1 MIMSFRRIYKK
12 CNSGTMAEKMAN
24 PRPFPLLLDLE
35 LTNMC
40 NLHCAMCPTGRGILK
55 RPKGLM
61 SAELFG
67 LILKEA
73 ARWGAALRFVRWG
86 EPFLHPQCLAFCKLA
101 RKVGVPFWI
110 NTNGTLIDDEAIYEL
125 IHLRYGPSAIKF
137 SFQGATAKEYEFWR
151 GVDNFE
157 KLFETI
163 GKLHKR
169 RGAFKT
175 PFIQIGTTITDES
188 TTEEVSAFKALA
200 EKICDRVEI
209 GQTYEIPYKRQC
221 ELSPCPEVFDKL
233 SVNWDGTVVA
243 CCADY
248 DNEMVVGD
256 LAKSSL
262 KNIWDFGS
270 ELREIRENLANNL
283 HNKYRLCGGNCY
295 DAGDSKADESRSGQ
309 VLCTSKK

>member
-1 MIMSFRRIYKK
+1 
-12 CNSGTMAEKMAN
+12 MAEKMAN

-86 EPFLHPQCLAFCKLA
+86 EPFVHPQCLAFCKLA
-101 RKVGVPFWI
+101 RSVNVPVWI

-125 IHLRYGPSAIKF
+125 IHLRYGPSAVKF
-137 SFQGATAKEYEFWR
+137 SFQGVTAEQYKKWR
-151 GVDNFE
+151 GKDNFE
-157 KLFETI
+157 KLFETV
-163 GKLHKR
+163 GKLHKC
-169 RGAFKT
+169 RGDFET
-175 PFIQIGTTITDES
+175 PYIQIGTTITDE
-188 TTEEVSAFKALA
+188 TTGEVLSFKARA
-200 EKICDRVEI
+200 EKISDEVVI
-209 GQTYEIPYKRQC
+209 GKTKQIGIDPC
-221 ELSPCPEVFDKL
+221 SSPNCPEVFDKL
-233 SVNWDGTVVA
+233 SVNWNGTVVA

-248 DNEMVVGD
+248 DDEMVVGD
-256 LAKSSL
+256 LKSSTL

-283 HNKYRLCGGNCY
+283 HNKYRL
-295 DAGDSKADESRSGQ
+295 
-309 VLCTSKK
+309 